1 MNRFYTKFPPLP
13 LYRGNWGAI
22 QIEPIIGSGERITI
36 AVCATGEDGN
46 FKVVQSLSDDV
57 LDLLYRNQK
66 QNMIDLIQLVKRSI
80 HSHLSSDGQLST
92 WKPPFKG
99 VELSKVNESLDI
111 DIDGI
116 IAQGLRFSS
125 SLSNLLNEAKAENTS
140 NRNRDNNKF
149 SNRIFKQV
157 VNLNPYLKDS
167 FNRRIRVSDS
177 DAKTSF
183 GFLNDKYVS
192 NFSLLTP
199 SNLSGSLTNIK
210 ARIFDIE
217 ALKKS
222 SLLFKPEI
230 YEVIVGS
237 PSFEDPTL
245 SDKTIYRLKSSFE
258 MIEEIADKDEI
269 CVYRVNGASDAA
281 KRVIKQA
288 A

>member
-13 LYRGNWGAI
+13 LYKGHWGAI

-36 AVCATGEDGN
+36 AVCAVGEDGD

-57 LDLLYRNQK
+57 LDLLYTNQK
-66 QNMIDLIQLVKRSI
+66 QNMIDLIQMAQRSVKLHMST
-80 HSHLSSDGQLST
+80 SNQLSL
-92 WKPPFKG
+92 WKPPFAG
-99 VELSKVNESLDI
+99 VGLSKINEGLDI

-125 SLSNLLNEAKAENTS
+125 SFSTLLIDSKNDLANKRKRESNRFSNL
-140 NRNRDNNKF
+140 
-149 SNRIFKQV
+149 IFKHV
-157 VNLNPYLKDS
+157 FSLNPSLKDS
-167 FNRRIRVSDS
+167 FNRRIKVSDS
-177 DAKTSF
+177 EAMTTF

-192 NFSLLTP
+192 NFGLLVPT
-199 SNLSGSLTNIK
+199 NLSGSLTNIK

-222 SLLFKPEI
+222 NLLFKPDT

-245 SDKTIYRLKSSFE
+245 SDKSIYRLRSSFE
-258 MIEEIADKDEI
+258 MIEEIADKDDI
-269 CVYRVNGASDAA
+269 RVYRVNDANDAA
-281 KRVIKQA
+281 ERLIKQA